1 MSTRREKLTREIHTK
16 MEKKSTEELL
26 KIWQENDREQWSEE
40 VFEAIRQLLL
50 ERGEH
55 LPPRPS
61 PEKGRKKTN
70 RRKDNI
76 YKDIKAGRKWE
87 SHADFYKDLHESL
100 LGKRDGWTYFYGLVT
115 PIAVIFVA
123 LLELDSLT
131 KYSLPER
138 IVNSFYMYNCA
149 MVATVGIICLSFFF
163 GKRWARKLMYAIP
176 FIGAGLFYV
185 TVGYKINPDAA
196 SEIIGQKI
204 GSSIIP
210 LTIYYF
216 ATRSVSNKVFFHIPI
231 SEADL
236 KKYWSNIS
244 NKTANASLLVGLFAP
259 FLPIAAVI
267 ALGLQVKESKAV
279 ALGLNSIIVIVAII
293 GLILGIKAF
302 KKVDLNSIPPVGGR
316 NRAIFGAVVS
326 SIWIAFVLV
335 ASILVLIKS

>member
-1 MSTRREKLTREIHTK
+1 MYPGYFCAALALALFR
-16 MEKKSTEELL
+16 
-26 KIWQENDREQWSEE
+26 N
-40 VFEAIRQLLL
+40 
-50 ERGEH
+50 
-55 LPPRPS
+55 
-61 PEKGRKKTN
+61 
-70 RRKDNI
+70 NI
-76 YKDIKAGRKWE
+76 
-87 SHADFYKDLHESL
+87 L
-100 LGKRDGWTYFYGLVT
+100 
-115 PIAVIFVA
+115 
-123 LLELDSLT
+123 SLT
-131 KYSLPER
+131 NYSDLSDR

-244 NKTANASLLVGLFAP
+244 NKTANASLLVGLFAL
-259 FLPIAAVI
+259 FCPIAAVI

-279 ALGLNSIIVIVAII
+279 VLGLNSIIGIVAII